1 MAQSQAARSVRGGSP
16 QLWQGF
22 WRTLL
27 VGGAIA
33 TAVCAETQVSLAQK
47 TSALPPPPDV
57 DFDLVPV
64 PSKPVPQSPASPE
77 TPREYI
83 YKAPPA
89 AKPNS
94 SKPINVRT
102 TRYMVYVNGNSPYLL
117 QQIRLVEPEAF
128 VQTFQGQPVIQVGM
142 FDTDQAAQAQSK
154 RFAGYGLKADVA
166 TVEISTPSGEFS
178 DRGYVVVIPSRQTE
192 FANLTSQLT
201 RLGIPEQ
208 VIQPKLAPIAPHLQL
223 GPYRDRQDA
232 EFVSRSLRRNG
243 LDARLYFSR

>member
-1 MAQSQAARSVRGGSP
+1 MAQLHEARLVQRSQKL
-16 QLWQGF
+16 LWRRIF
-22 WRTLL
+22 SALV
-27 VGGAIA
+27 VGGAISA
-33 TAVCAETQVSLAQK
+33 AVCAETQVSLAQK

-117 QQIRLVEPEAF
+117 QQIRLVEPDAF
-128 VQTFQGQPVIQVGM
+128 VQTFQGEPVIQVGM
-142 FDTDQAAQAQSK
+142 FDTEQAAQAQSK
-154 RFAGYGLKADVA
+154 RFADYGLKADVA
-166 TVEISTPSGEFS
+166 TVEISAPSGEFS

-192 FANLTSQLT
+192 FASLTSQLT

-208 VIQPKLAPIAPHLQL
+208 VIQAKLAPIAPHLQL

>member
-1 MAQSQAARSVRGGSP
+1 MARLHGARLVQRSQKY
-16 QLWQGF
+16 LW
-22 WRTLL
+22 WRLFSAL
-27 VGGAIA
+27 MVSGAIA
-33 TAVCAETQVSLAQK
+33 TAFCAKTQVSLAQK

-64 PSKPVPQSPASPE
+64 PSNPVPQSPASPE
-77 TPREYI
+77 APREYI
-83 YKAPPA
+83 YKAPPS

-102 TRYMVYVNGNSPYLL
+102 TRYMVYVNGNSSYLL

-128 VQTFQGQPVIQVGM
+128 VQSFKGEQVIQVGL
-142 FDTDQAAQAQSK
+142 FDTEQAAQDQSK
-154 RFAGYGLKADVA
+154 RFAGHGLKADVA

-178 DRGYVVVIPSRQTE
+178 DRGYVVVIPSRQAE